1 MFIGE
6 VSKISG
12 ATVKAIR
19 LYEKLGLLAN
29 IPRENSY
36 RIFTEEHVLLIKFIK
51 IAQRFD
57 FKLLELKHIIH
68 SDGELADWQNIEK
81 AIALKESLI
90 TKEII
95 RLKSHKNELKHY
107 RSEIKQCLIDNSNCT
122 FPHVKN

>member
-95 RLKSHKNELKHY
+95 RL
-107 RSEIKQCLIDNSNCT
+107 RSSL
-122 FPHVKN
+122 